1 LAAIPYSH
9 DFSKSLPPNTYSPIA
24 AFAMESAFLAPTDEV
39 LRHFQVDHH
48 AGLTDKQVTEL
59 RNKHGRNCA

>member
-1 LAAIPYSH
+1 MVPYTS
-9 DFSKSLPPNTYSPIA
+9 
-24 AFAMESAFLAPTDEV
+24 AFNRFVDYRDCTSCPSVTMESAFLTPISKV
-39 LRHFQVDHH
+39 LGHFQVDEH

>member
-1 LAAIPYSH
+1 
-9 DFSKSLPPNTYSPIA
+9 
-24 AFAMESAFLAPTDEV
+24 MESAFLTPISKV
-39 LRHFQVDHH
+39 LGHFQVDEH